1 MEMTPRINEVTV
13 GFKNAD
19 AMSGSTVAT
28 SVARGLLEFAASKG
42 AGRAALAEHA
52 GIDLAELQERTNRI
66 PFTKYVALMRAAQ
79 TLCRDPALA
88 LHLGES
94 CQDEMGVACVIGMFA
109 ETAAEGLSLWN
120 RYAKLNVDVDCEGF
134 TDRFVLRR
142 EAGQVWLVDTRL
154 CPNEFPELTEI
165 TFVCMVSTAR
175 RYGGTV
181 RAIHVTHAP
190 PPCRAEYDRILRL
203 PLVFESDRN
212 ALLLS
217 SEEWMRQRS
226 PSASPVVLDVLS
238 SRAEAMLEALETVR
252 STKGRVE
259 SLLLRVLHTGD
270 VSVDSIAAELA
281 VSRQTL
287 FRRLK
292 AEGTTFERVL
302 DDLRRKM
309 ALHYL
314 REKKLSV
321 GETAYLVGFSDR
333 AAFTRAFKRWTGSS
347 PGNLLPRNQTQV
359 FQGQTLTF
367 QGRASTFQGRTSTF

>member
-1 MEMTPRINEVTV
+1 
-13 GFKNAD
+13 
-19 AMSGSTVAT
+19 
-28 SVARGLLEFAASKG
+28 
-42 AGRAALAEHA
+42 
-52 GIDLAELQERTNRI
+52 
-66 PFTKYVALMRAAQ
+66 MRAAQ

-109 ETAAEGLSLWN
+109 ETAAEGLS
-120 RYAKLNVDVDCEGF
+120 
-134 TDRFVLRR
+134 RR
-142 EAGQVWLVDTRL
+142 STKRSV
-154 CPNEFPELTEI
+154 
-165 TFVCMVSTAR
+165 VCMVSTAR

-347 PGNLLPRNQTQV
+347 PGNLLPRNQNAA
-359 FQGQTLTF
+359 
-367 QGRASTFQGRTSTF
+367 RY